1 MRLFVRGLLV
11 VVIALITS
19 MWIYGLF
26 FASKQ
31 VVNKFEDTQWA
42 VRAQARCLIAE
53 QQRIELADYRLV
65 DNLGSDAIAQR
76 ASLVD
81 KATDTIESF
90 VEEFRK
96 SLPSDPKGIAIVTL
110 WLDDYEIYIA
120 DRRSFADDLRNGINL
135 QFSETPIKGLPIS
148 EKISTFAAD
157 NRMSNCKPPLDLSI

>member
-19 MWIYGLF
+19 MWVYGLF

-65 DNLGSDAIAQR
+65 DNLGTDAIAQR

>member
-1 MRLFVRGLLV
+1 
-11 VVIALITS
+11 
-19 MWIYGLF
+19 MWVYGLF

-76 ASLVD
+76 ASIVD

>member
-1 MRLFVRGLLV
+1 M
-11 VVIALITS
+11 IALITS
-19 MWIYGLF
+19 MWVYGLF

>member
-1 MRLFVRGLLV
+1 
-11 VVIALITS
+11 
-19 MWIYGLF
+19 MWVYGLF

>member
-19 MWIYGLF
+19 MWVYGLF

-76 ASLVD
+76 ASIVD

>member
-19 MWIYGLF
+19 MWVYGLF

>member
-1 MRLFVRGLLV
+1 MKLFFRTLLITV
-11 VVIALITS
+11 VALIIA

-31 VVNKFEDTQWA
+31 AINKFDDRQWA
-42 VRAQARCLIAE
+42 QAAQARCLISE
-53 QQRIELADYRLV
+53 QQRIVLADYRLV
-65 DNLGSDAIAQR
+65 DDLGVDALSQR
-76 ASLVD
+76 AALVD

-90 VEEFRK
+90 VDEFRA
-96 SLPSDPKGIAIVTL
+96 SLPKDPKGIEIVGL

-135 QFSETPIKGLPIS
+135 RFSETPLKGLPIS

-157 NRMSNCKPPLDLSI
+157 NQMSNCKAPLDLSI